1 MTPELIIGIV
11 SAIIGVGF
19 VKIWLYKLITYKMDE
34 GIVLKFFTDNTE
46 QEYYSVEVI
55 ADKAEL
61 KLSRVKKVC
70 NKSAKFEAENEISD
84 NWRLKKG

>member
-34 GIVLKFFTDNTE
+34 GVVLKFFTDNTD
-46 QEYYSVEVI
+46 QEYYPVEVI
-55 ADKAEL
+55 AEQTEL
-61 KLSRVKKVC
+61 KLSRVKKIC
-70 NKSAKFEAENEISD
+70 NKSPKFKAED
-84 NWRLKKG
+84 DTAANWRLKKG

>member
-61 KLSRVKKVC
+61 KLSRVKTVC
-70 NKSAKFEAENEISD
+70 KKSAKFEAENETSD